1 MLSIDGETSTYTA
14 LNFGKDDGPSSTYS
28 VLNFRKEEDLVHEY
42 DDPPIAS
49 GPAEPSVTPQ
59 AGAPEQESKKN
70 IGSRS
75 CRKVCLLCLVMSI
88 LIAIVAGLSIYVS
101 QIRQSQTTL
110 DRNCHE
116 LNSTLQSTMS
126 EISDLRHQFTQM
138 ETKYKLVNDSM
149 AQICE
154 LLTSRRDAHK
164 QEPSENIG
172 NRWHCKICPLC
183 LTMFV
188 LVAIVVGL
196 SIYEQTCFQDWIRK
210 ADRCYFISTLKT
222 SYIEAKE
229 HCSNFDARLLEINSK
244 AEENIV
250 FNALSHHYGAYR
262 CGKCEDGEE
271 TSSLIYKYST
281 GRSVCV
287 NCDSDGWRNYC
298 NHQHRFI
305 CKKCTHSCTDIPE
318 RIQGLCQQSVGHT

>member
-154 LLTSRRDAHK
+154 LLTSRR
-164 QEPSENIG
+164 
-172 NRWHCKICPLC
+172 
-183 LTMFV
+183 
-188 LVAIVVGL
+188 
-196 SIYEQTCFQDWIRK
+196 EQTCFQDWIRK